1 MRKEEACQTRGEP
14 VRGGGKEA
22 CQTREGLAREP
33 VKVMYI
39 DEGTEDEEWRCGYCR
54 RKLVRNE
61 RRCPKCGTPQLW
73 EKD

>member
-1 MRKEEACQTRGEP
+1 MRKEEAGQTRGEP
-14 VRGGGKEA
+14 ARVRRAE
-22 CQTREGLAREP
+22 EP

-39 DEGTEDEEWRCGYCR
+39 DKGTEDEEWRCGYCR

-61 RRCPKCGTPQLW
+61 RWCPKCGTPQLW